1 MLQLLSTRTEQG
13 QLASGMLANAL
24 RRLFGALFRA
34 PRPRGYP
41 VMAAQT
47 GIHLLAHNNPG

>member
-13 QLASGMLANAL
+13 QLASGMLAKAL

-34 PRPRGYP
+34 PRPRGSA